1 MVRNSGAGVRPLRR
15 TPGFNY
21 WTAEPE
27 STGTGLKVQPHD
39 DQPTSTRLHTGP
51 VQGPPPDPGSGLQPP
66 PAVVGRTAVLEE
78 ILKALSGT
86 AQGTGCVLVGDTG
99 IGKTAVMQHVLR
111 HLQDEMYVVQVRGS
125 EFAGRTPFGAL
136 TFLLSDLEPELSTH
150 PVMILRGLTQLVR
163 ERSGGRPVLLAVDNA
178 EDLDEFSAMVLTQ
191 MVLNR
196 SAGMLV
202 AFRDFSSAPGEFTGL
217 WRDGILARVDLEP
230 LDVQEAAAYLASLLG
245 GAVSRAAAA
254 ALCGYAGGNPH
265 LLALARHDFED
276 AGALRHHNGTWIL
289 ADGEEIRGGRVA
301 AAVLGVLTGLSAA
314 QTQLLQLLAM
324 AGSLPLPVA
333 LGQLDSTEL
342 DELQERRLVSLDAR
356 PVPDVL
362 VSNPVLE
369 RSIRA
374 GLSTSRKRLLFE
386 ELGPSLNSLEGFV
399 LDPVVLARWL
409 EDIGEIPATELAVRA
424 ARRATAAQDPA
435 TAIRLLTAA
444 AGSGDSAGAVV
455 ELARART
462 AQGEYGAALGVLA
475 RFRGG
480 EQVPS
485 REERVRLLLAES
497 RVLCIE
503 ATGLRDPRSTDA
515 PAEPA
520 RMRHTD
526 LFAQA
531 EQEAAGLDQHL
542 AGTAELRRELAA
554 ARAECHSAHG
564 RFQENIAYLAEL
576 DRQDTGA
583 DPEFGIQRAAFRCEA
598 WGMTNRQDDAVELA
612 GKVEKLLESAQ
623 ISPGTRARVV
633 GRLLHTYLLTGA
645 LPACG
650 RLLARSAAAGM
661 EGSYTE
667 LAEGLL
673 HAFAGRPDAA
683 LPALT
688 ATVNQL
694 AVTGPAAFLP
704 LAAAAAAYCHAVEGH
719 TETARQYLQMQRAA
733 ADGGPW
739 AVRRGARHFAAL
751 AEAALGAETGS
762 TRFSSLAA
770 QDHRRGAY
778 AYELLA
784 RITAMRLGDAES
796 LDDVLAVA
804 ANQQGDF
811 ASLCESYAKGLGNAD
826 AQLLLRASEIA
837 SGSGHVMLA
846 REISEHALGIA
857 SGAGDRATVRFI
869 HRSRRVAAPDPA
881 AEAADEFLGALTA
894 RERSIARKAAAG
906 TSNKKIAEE
915 LGISVRT
922 VEGHLYQVYS
932 KLHVGSR
939 RELARTIAEQSG
951 AKK

>member
-1 MVRNSGAGVRPLRR
+1 M
-15 TPGFNY
+15 
-21 WTAEPE
+21 
-27 STGTGLKVQPHD
+27 QPHD
-39 DQPTSTRLHTGP
+39 DQPSFSRLAAPAPAPGS
-51 VQGPPPDPGSGLQPP
+51 PPDGGSCAPTQ
-66 PAVVGRTAVLEE
+66 PAVVGRAAVLED

-86 AQGTGCVLVGDTG
+86 APGTGCVLVGETG
-99 IGKTAVMQHVLR
+99 IGKTAVMQHLLR
-111 HLQDEMYVVQVRGS
+111 QLQDETFIVQVRGS

-136 TFLLSDLEPELSTH
+136 TFLLSDLEPELSSH
-150 PVMILRGLTQLVR
+150 PVMILRGLTQLVN
-163 ERSGGRPVLLAVDNA
+163 ERSAGRPVLLAVDNA
-178 EDLDEFSAMVLTQ
+178 EDLDDFSAMVLTQ

-196 SAGMLV
+196 SANMLV

-217 WRDGILARVDLEP
+217 WRDGILSRVDLDP
-230 LDVQEAAAYLASLLG
+230 LTVPETASYLGVELG

-254 ALCGYAGGNPH
+254 ALCGYAGGNPQ
-265 LLALARHDFED
+265 LLSLALQDFQD
-276 AGALRHHNGTWIL
+276 AGRLKQHNGTWIL
-289 ADGEEIRGGRVA
+289 TPGEDIRGGRAA
-301 AAVLGVLTGLSAA
+301 AAVQAGLTNLSAA
-314 QTQLLQLLAM
+314 QNQLLQMLAM
-324 AGSLPLPVA
+324 AGSLPLPAA
-333 LGQLDSTEL
+333 LAQLDSPEL
-342 DELQERRLVSLDAR
+342 DELQERRLVSLDLN
-356 PVPDVL
+356 PVPNVL
-362 VSNPVLE
+362 IRNPALA
-369 RSIRA
+369 RSLRA
-374 GLSTSRKRLLFE
+374 GLSPARQRLLFE
-386 ELGPSLNSLEGFV
+386 DLAPSLNTVEGFV
-399 LDPVVLARWL
+399 LDPVLLARWL
-409 EDIGEIPATELAVRA
+409 EGIGEVPAVDLAVRA
-424 ARRATAAQDPA
+424 ARQATAGGDPE
-435 TAIRLLTAA
+435 TAVRVLTAA
-444 AGSGDSAGAVV
+444 TPFGESAAAVV

-480 EQVPS
+480 DTAASPQD
-485 REERVRLLLAES
+485 RVRLLLAEC

-503 ATGLRDPRSTDA
+503 ATGLRDPRSADT
-515 PAEPA
+515 PAEPP

-526 LFAQA
+526 LFAQV
-531 EQEAAGLDQHL
+531 EQEVASLDANL
-542 AGTAELRRELAA
+542 PVTAELRRELAE

-564 RFQENIAYLAEL
+564 RFQENMAYLAEL
-576 DRQDTGA
+576 DLSGG
-583 DPEFGIQRAAFRCEA
+583 PEFQLQRAAWLCEA
-598 WGMTNRQDDAVELA
+598 WGMTNRQDDAIDLA
-612 GKVEKLLESAQ
+612 GKVERMLAGSEV
-623 ISPGTRARVV
+623 SPGTRARVV
-633 GRLLHTYLLTGA
+633 GRVLHTYLLTGA
-645 LPACG
+645 LPSYEL
-650 RLLARSAAAGM
+650 LLARAAAAGM
-661 EGSYTE
+661 EGVYTE

-673 HAFAGRPDAA
+673 HAYAGRPGPALAA
-683 LPALT
+683 LT
-688 ATVNQL
+688 GTVSQL

-704 LAAAAAAYCHAVEGH
+704 LAAAAAAYCHAMDGRAEQ
-719 TETARQYLQMQRAA
+719 ARHYLQMQRSS

-751 AEAALGAETGS
+751 AEAALGSETGS
-762 TRFSSLAA
+762 ARFSSLAA
-770 QDHRRGAY
+770 QDHRRGAH

-784 RITAMRLGDAES
+784 RVTAMRLGDAES
-796 LDDVLAVA
+796 LDDVLSVA

-837 SGSGHVMLA
+837 AGSGHELLA

-881 AEAADEFLGALTA
+881 AEAADEFLGGLTA